1 MNALTLE
8 IPGEI
13 AQALRLPPPECESR
27 LRLEL
32 AVALYAQSIL
42 GLGKAAELAGCSLL
56 RFEEELRRR
65 HVRMHYDE
73 TDLAQDIAY
82 ACGRQ

>member
-1 MNALTLE
+1 MNAVTLE
-8 IPGEI
+8 IPGDI

-32 AVALYAQSIL
+32 AAALYAQRIL
-42 GLGKAAELAGCSLL
+42 GLGKAAELAGYPLL

-65 HVRMHYDE
+65 YVRMHYDE
-73 TDLAQDIAY
+73 TDLAQDLAY

>member
-8 IPGEI
+8 IPGDI
-13 AQALRLPPPECESR
+13 AQAFRLPPPECESR

-32 AVALYAQSIL
+32 AVAVYAQGIL
-42 GLGKAAELAGCSLL
+42 GLGKAAELAGYPML

-73 TDLAQDIAY
+73 TDLAQDLAY